1 MSDLNQRVANLSPEK
16 RRILEMR
23 LMGESARG
31 DKAQVIPRKNASE
44 TSLLSFAQQR
54 LWILDQLESNSAV
67 YNITRAVKIEG
78 ALEVAVLQKAL
89 NAIVTRHA
97 TLRTV
102 FAFEGGQPVQVIKES
117 CPIDVSVIDLSDR
130 PLSGREIKIHHLLT
144 EEARRPFDLSK
155 DAMLRVTVLR
165 LDDEE
170 HILLLVMHH
179 IASDGWSIDI
189 LHRELA
195 TLYKAC
201 LTGEAVS
208 LPPLPIQY
216 DDYAHWQRQWL
227 QGEVLES
234 QLTYWKE
241 ALGGD
246 LPVLELPTD
255 HPRPAVQT
263 FRGKRRPLVLPKI
276 LTDELKRLSRQEG
289 VTLFMTLLAA
299 FQILLHRYTDQDDII
314 VGCPIANRNRLEIEG
329 LIGFFVNT
337 LVLHTDIAGNPS
349 FKEILKQVREE
360 TQGAYDHQ
368 DLPFEKLVEE
378 LRPERDLSRNPLFQV
393 MFVFQNVPR
402 TPLEL
407 PGVKLTPLEVDPGTA
422 MFELSLYMWEDTD
435 GLCGFIEFNT
445 DLFDTATIDRLAG
458 HFQILL
464 EGIVRNPEL
473 SVSDLPILTE
483 AERHQLLVEWNTTR
497 GDYPEESCIHE
508 LFDAQARRSS
518 DKVAVIFNG
527 NRLTYRELNLR
538 ANQLA
543 HYLQKLGVGPE
554 TVVGICVE
562 RSLEMVTGLLGIL
575 KAGGAYLPID
585 PTYPKERLA
594 FMLRDSQVP
603 VLLTQSRLL
612 AELPEIQARVI
623 CLDQDWE
630 VIAQE
635 SDETPNSGVRAD
647 NPAYLIYTSGST
659 GTPKGVLGLHRG
671 AVNRFH
677 WMWQTYPFKAHEICC
692 QKTSLS
698 FVDCVWEIFGPLLQG
713 IPTVIIPDEAV
724 KDPQLLVRN
733 LASESVTRI
742 VLVPSLLRV
751 ILDAFD
757 DLQNRLGHLNTWI
770 TSGEMIS
777 EELARRFK
785 ESMPEA
791 TLLNL
796 YGSSEVSADCTWY
809 DTRGAELRPNIPI
822 GRPIANTQI
831 YLLDSNLQ
839 PVPVGVPAELH
850 VGGAGL
856 AIGYYNR
863 LELTKE
869 MFIPNPFVSGERL
882 YKTGD
887 LARYL
892 PDGTIEFLGRIDH
905 QVKIRGFRI
914 EPGEIESAL
923 ADHPGVRQS
932 VVALRQDDR
941 GENCLVAYIVPK
953 NQGSP
958 SISKLVTYLRQKLPE
973 YMVPSAFVTLNSLP
987 LTTSGKVDRRAL
999 PAPEQKRPDL
1009 DQAYAAPRSELEQ
1022 YLSKL
1027 WCDILHLDRV
1037 GIHDKFFELGGNSIQ
1052 AARCVHKLQKE
1063 LGTRIPIIS
1072 VFEAPTVNEYTEFL
1086 KTSYRKVVSE
1096 KFPKEV
1102 SRVAGPIFNDDFRGA
1117 GQGRPGAISEPQSH
1131 SLEEDRYPPGSE
1143 SGANRRSLRWA
1154 HTDRQRQLRQVRRG
1168 LKKKTGETE

>member
-1 MSDLNQRVANLSPEK
+1 MSNLDQRVANLSPEK
-16 RRILEMR
+16 RRILEMH
-23 LMGESARG
+23 LMDERASG
-31 DKAQVIPRKNASE
+31 DKAQVIARRDASG

-67 YNITRAVKIEG
+67 YHITRAVKIEG
-78 ALEVAVLQKAL
+78 SLDVAVLQKAL

-97 TLRTV
+97 TLRTT
-102 FAFEGGQPVQVIKES
+102 FAFEEGQPVQVIKERW
-117 CPIDVSVIDLSDR
+117 PIDVAIVDLSDR
-130 PLSGREIKIHHLLT
+130 PVSGREIEIQHFLI
-144 EEARRPFDLSK
+144 EEVRRPFDLSK
-155 DAMLRVTVLR
+155 DAMLRTTLLR
-165 LDDEE
+165 LSQKE

-179 IASDGWSIDI
+179 IATDGWSIDI

-195 TLYKAC
+195 ALYKAF
-201 LTGEAVS
+201 LTGEDVS

-216 DDYAHWQRQWL
+216 SDYAHWQRQWL
-227 QGEVLES
+227 QGEVLKS
-234 QLTYWKE
+234 QLSYWKE
-241 ALGGD
+241 TLGGD

-255 HPRPAVQT
+255 HPRPALQT

-276 LTDELKRLSRQEG
+276 LADELKRLSRQEG

-299 FQILLHRYTDQDDII
+299 FQILLHRYTGQDDII

-337 LVLHTDIAGNPS
+337 LVLRTNIAGNPT
-349 FKEILKQVREE
+349 FREFLKQVREVS
-360 TQGAYDHQ
+360 QGAYDHQ

-407 PGVKLTPLEVDPGTA
+407 PGAKLTPVELDPGTA
-422 MFELSLYMWEDTD
+422 MFELSLYMWEDAD
-435 GLCGFIEFNT
+435 GLCGFLEYNT

-464 EGIVRNPEL
+464 EGVVRDPEHA
-473 SVSDLPILTE
+473 VSDLPILTE
-483 AERHQLLVEWNTTR
+483 AERHQLLVEWNTTAM
-497 GDYPEESCIHE
+497 DYPEGSCIHE
-508 LFDAQARRSS
+508 LFDAQTRQTP
-518 DKVAVIFNG
+518 DKVAVIFKG
-527 NRLTYRELNLR
+527 DRLTYRELNLR

-562 RSLEMVTGLLGIL
+562 RSLEMVTGLLGVL

-612 AELPEIQARVI
+612 DELPESEARVI

-630 VIAQE
+630 VIALE
-635 SDETPNSGVRAD
+635 REENPSISLRAD

-659 GTPKGVLGLHRG
+659 GTPKGVLGLHQG
-671 AVNRFH
+671 AINRFH
-677 WMWQTYPFKAHEICC
+677 WMWQTYPFKAHEVCC

-724 KDPQLLVRN
+724 KDPQLLVQH
-733 LASESVTRI
+733 LASESITRI

-777 EELARRFK
+777 VELAQRFK
-785 ESMPEA
+785 ESLPGA

-809 DTRGAELRPNIPI
+809 DTRGADLRHSIPI

-856 AIGYYNR
+856 AKGYFNR
-863 LELTKE
+863 LEMTKE
-869 MFIPNPFVSGERL
+869 KFIPNPFVSGERL

-892 PDGTIEFLGRIDH
+892 SDGTIEFLGRIDH

-914 EPGEIESAL
+914 EPGEIESVL
-923 ADHPGVRQS
+923 TDHPAVRQS
-932 VVALRQDDR
+932 VVALRKDDR
-941 GENCLVAYIVPK
+941 GENCLVGYIVSK
-953 NQGSP
+953 SQDSL
-958 SISKLVTYLRQKLPE
+958 SISKLVSYLRQKLPE
-973 YMVPSAFVTLNSLP
+973 YMVPSAFVTLNALP
-987 LTTSGKVDRRAL
+987 LTPSGKVDRLAL

-1009 DQAYAAPRSELEQ
+1009 DQAYTAPRSELEQ
-1022 YLSKL
+1022 FLSKI
-1027 WCDILHLDRV
+1027 WCDILNLDRV

-1063 LGTRIPIIS
+1063 MGTRIPIIS

-1086 KTSYRKVVSE
+1086 KKTYREAVSK
-1096 KFPKEV
+1096 KFPHEV
-1102 SRVAGPIFNDDFRGA
+1102 SPVTGPIFGDDFRGV
-1117 GQGRPGAISEPQSH
+1117 GQGQPGAGSEPQTH
-1131 SLEEDRYPPGSE
+1131 FAEKGFYPPGSG
-1143 SGANRRSLRWA
+1143 SGSNRVSLRWA
-1154 HTDRQRQLRQVRRG
+1154 HTDRQRQLRQVRRRP
-1168 LKKKTGETE
+1168 KKKTGETE

>member
-31 DKAQVIPRKNASE
+31 DKAQVIPRRNASE
-44 TSLLSFAQQR
+44 ASLLSFAQQR

-102 FAFEGGQPVQVIKES
+102 FAFEGGHPVQVIKES

-208 LPPLPIQY
+208 LPSLPIQY
-216 DDYAHWQRQWL
+216 ADYAHWQRQWL

-234 QLTYWKE
+234 QLSYWKE

-368 DLPFEKLVEE
+368 DLPFEKVVEE

-407 PGVKLTPLEVDPGTA
+407 PGVKLTQLEVDPGTA

-464 EGIVRNPEL
+464 EGIVRDPEL

-497 GDYPEESCIHE
+497 VDYPEESCIHE
-508 LFDAQARRSS
+508 LFDAQARRSP
-518 DKVAVIFNG
+518 DKAAVIFKG
-527 NRLTYRELNLR
+527 DRLTCRELNLR

-543 HYLQKLGVGPE
+543 HYLKKLGVGPDKA
-554 TVVGICVE
+554 VGICVE
-562 RSLEMVTGLLGIL
+562 RSLEMVTGMLGIL

-594 FMLRDSQVP
+594 FMLRDSQIP
-603 VLLTQSRLL
+603 VLLTQSRLVG
-612 AELPEIQARVI
+612 ELPEIQARVI

-742 VLVPSLLRV
+742 VLVPSLLRI

-757 DLQNRLGHLNTWI
+757 DLQSRLGHLNTWI

-777 EELARRFK
+777 EELAKRFK

-809 DTRGAELRPNIPI
+809 DTRGAELRHNIPI

-914 EPGEIESAL
+914 EPGEIESVL
-923 ADHPGVRQS
+923 TDHAAVGQS

-953 NQGSP
+953 NQDSP
-958 SISKLVTYLRQKLPE
+958 SISELVNYLRQKLPE

-1102 SRVAGPIFNDDFRGA
+1102 GRVARPIFNDDFRGA

-1131 SLEEDRYPPGSE
+1131 SLEEDRYPPGSG

>member
-23 LMGESARG
+23 LMGESASG
-31 DKAQVIPRKNASE
+31 EKAQFIPRREASE

-54 LWILDQLESNSAV
+54 LWILDQLESNNAV
-67 YNITRAVKIEG
+67 YNIIRAFKIDG
-78 ALEVAVLQKAL
+78 ALEVAVLQKAIS
-89 NAIVTRHA
+89 AIVKRHA
-97 TLRTV
+97 ALRTI
-102 FAFEGGQPVQVIKES
+102 FAFKKGQPVQVVREKQAV
-117 CPIDVSVIDLSDR
+117 DVVVIDFSDR
-130 PLSGREIKIHHLLT
+130 PVSERDTQRVLA
-144 EEARRPFDLSK
+144 EEARRPFDLTE
-155 DAMLRVTVLR
+155 DPMLRVTLLR
-165 LDDEE
+165 IDEDE

-195 TLYKAC
+195 ILYKAF
-201 LTGEAVS
+201 LTGENVS
-208 LPPLPIQY
+208 LPLLPIQY
-216 DDYAHWQRQWL
+216 TDFAHWQRQWL

-234 QLTYWKE
+234 QLSYWKE
-241 ALGGD
+241 TLGGD

-255 HPRPAVQT
+255 HPRPVVQT
-263 FRGKRRPLVLPKI
+263 FRGKRRSLVLPKN
-276 LTDELKRLSRQEG
+276 LTDDLKRLSRQEG

-299 FQILLHRYTDQDDII
+299 FQILLHRYTDQEDII
-314 VGCPIANRNRLEIEG
+314 VGCPIANRNRTEIEG

-337 LVLHTDIAGNPS
+337 LVLRTHMADKSS
-349 FKEILKQVREE
+349 FKEILTQVSEV

-402 TPLEL
+402 TPLDL
-407 PGVKLTPLEVDPGTA
+407 PGLKMKPLEVDPGTA
-422 MFELSLYMWEDTD
+422 MFELSLYMWEDAD
-435 GLCGFIEFNT
+435 RLRGFIEFNT

-458 HFQILL
+458 HFKILL
-464 EGIVRNPEL
+464 EGIVRDPEQP
-473 SVSDLPILTE
+473 VSDLPILTE
-483 AERHQLLVEWNTTR
+483 GERHQLLVEWNSTM
-497 GDYPEESCIHE
+497 GDYPERSCIHE
-508 LFDAQARRSS
+508 LFDAQARQTP
-518 DKVAVIFNG
+518 DKVAVIFNRE
-527 NRLTYRELNLR
+527 RLTCRELNLR

-543 HYLQKLGVGPE
+543 HYLQKIGVEPD

-562 RSLEMVTGLLGIL
+562 RSLDMVTGMLGIL

-585 PTYPKERLA
+585 STYPQERLA

-603 VLLTQSRLL
+603 VLLTHSRLL
-612 AELPEIQARVI
+612 TKFPDIQARI
-623 CLDQDWE
+623 ISLDQDWE
-630 VIAQE
+630 LIAQE
-635 SDETPNSGVRAD
+635 SDETPTSGVTPD
-647 NPAYLIYTSGST
+647 HPAYLIYTSGST

-677 WMWQTYPFKAHEICC
+677 WMWHTYPFKSHEVCC

-724 KDPQLLVRN
+724 KDPQLLVQN
-733 LASESVTRI
+733 IASEGVTRI

-757 DLQNRLGHLNTWI
+757 DLQSQIGHLSTWI
-770 TSGEMIS
+770 TSGETIS
-777 EELARRFK
+777 EELVQRFK
-785 ESMPEA
+785 ESMPDA

-809 DTRGAELRPNIPI
+809 DTSGAERHHNIPI

-831 YLLDSNLQ
+831 YLLDSHLQ
-839 PVPVGVPAELH
+839 PVPVGVPGELH

-856 AIGYYNR
+856 AKGYFNHS
-863 LELTKE
+863 ELTNEK
-869 MFIPNPFVSGERL
+869 FIPNPFVSGERL

-892 PDGTIEFLGRIDH
+892 ADGTIEFLGRIDH

-914 EPGEIESAL
+914 EPGEIESVL
-923 ADHPGVRQS
+923 IDHPAVKQS
-932 VVALRQDDR
+932 VVTLKADDQ
-941 GENCLVAYIVPK
+941 GENYLVGYLVPK
-953 NQGSP
+953 SQEPP
-958 SISKLVTYLRQKLPE
+958 SISNLVTYLKLKLPE
-973 YMVPSAFVTLNSLP
+973 YMVPSAFVMLDTLP
-987 LTTSGKVDRRAL
+987 LTPSGKVDRRSL

-1009 DQAYAAPRSELEQ
+1009 DQAYSAPRSELEQ
-1022 YLSKL
+1022 FLSKL
-1027 WCDILHLDRV
+1027 WCDILRLDRV

-1063 LGTRIPIIS
+1063 LETRIPIIS
-1072 VFEAPTVNEYTEFL
+1072 VFEAPTVNEYTAFL
-1086 KTSYRKVVSE
+1086 RKNYRQVVSE
-1096 KFPKEV
+1096 KFPDEV
-1102 SRVAGPIFNDDFRGA
+1102 LRLVGPAISDDFRDTDQRQPGA
-1117 GQGRPGAISEPQSH
+1117 GSELQSRFSEEAHHRPG
-1131 SLEEDRYPPGSE
+1131 
-1143 SGANRRSLRWA
+1143 SGAGSRRHSRRWA
-1154 HTDRQRQLRQVRRG
+1154 HTDRQRQLRQVRRR
-1168 LKKKTGETE
+1168 LKKNTGEIE

>member
-1 MSDLNQRVANLSPEK
+1 MSDLSQRVANLSPEK

-23 LMGESARG
+23 LMGERAFG
-31 DKAQVIPRKNASE
+31 DRAQIIPRRDPSE

-54 LWILDQLESNSAV
+54 LWILDQLESDSAV
-67 YNITRAVKIEG
+67 YNITRAFEIEG
-78 ALEVAVLQKAL
+78 ALELAVLQKAL
-89 NAIVTRHA
+89 DAIVTRHA

-102 FAFEGGQPVQVIKES
+102 FAFEGGQPVQVIRES
-117 CPIDVSVIDLSDR
+117 QSIDVSVVDLSDE
-130 PLSGREIKIHHLLT
+130 PESGREKEIHRLLT
-144 EEARRPFDLSK
+144 EEARRPFDLSE
-155 DAMLRVTVLR
+155 DTMLRATLLR
-165 LDDEE
+165 LGDEK

-195 TLYKAC
+195 TLYKAFS
-201 LTGEAVS
+201 TGEAVS

-216 DDYAHWQRQWL
+216 TDFAHWQRQWL

-234 QLTYWKE
+234 QLSYWKE
-241 ALGGD
+241 ALSGE

-314 VGCPIANRNRLEIEG
+314 VGCPIANRNRTEIEG

-337 LVLHTDIAGNPS
+337 LVLRSDMANTPT
-349 FKEILKQVREE
+349 FKELLTQVSEV

-407 PGVKLTPLEVDPGTA
+407 PGLKMKPLEVDPGTA
-422 MFELSLYMWEDTD
+422 MFELSLYMWEDAE
-435 GLCGFIEFNT
+435 GLRGFVEFNT
-445 DLFDTATIDRLAG
+445 DLFDSATIDRLVC
-458 HFQILL
+458 HFKILL
-464 EGIVRNPEL
+464 EGIVRDPGR
-473 SVSDLPILTE
+473 SISDLPILTQD
-483 AERHQLLVEWNTTR
+483 ERHQLLVEWNTTR
-497 GDYPEESCIHE
+497 GDYPERSCIHD
-508 LFDAQARRSS
+508 LFDTQARLTP
-518 DKVAVIFNG
+518 DKVAAIFKG
-527 NRLTYRELNLR
+527 DRLTCRELNLR

-562 RSLEMVTGLLGIL
+562 RSLEMVAGMLGIL

-585 PTYPKERLA
+585 STYPQERLA

-603 VLLTQSRLL
+603 VLLTHSRLL
-612 AELPEIQARVI
+612 SKLPEIQARI
-623 CLDQDWE
+623 ISLDQDWE

-635 SDETPNSGVRAD
+635 SNETPTSGATPD
-647 NPAYLIYTSGST
+647 HPAYLIYTSGST

-677 WMWQTYPFKAHEICC
+677 WMWHTYPFKAHEVCC

-724 KDPQLLVRN
+724 KDPQLLVQN
-733 LASESVTRI
+733 LASEGVTRI

-757 DLQNRLGHLNTWI
+757 DLQNRIGHLSTWI
-770 TSGEMIS
+770 TSGETIS
-777 EELARRFK
+777 EELVQRFK
-785 ESMPEA
+785 ESMPDA

-809 DTRGAELRPNIPI
+809 DTGGAELRHSIPI
-822 GRPIANTQI
+822 GRPIANTQV
-831 YLLDSNLQ
+831 YLLDSSSQ
-839 PVPVGVPAELH
+839 PVPVGVPGELH

-856 AIGYYNR
+856 ARGYFNR
-863 LELTKE
+863 SELTKE
-869 MFIPNPFVSGERL
+869 KFISNPFVSGERL

-914 EPGEIESAL
+914 EPGEIESVL
-923 ADHPGVRQS
+923 IDHPAVKQS
-932 VVALRQDDR
+932 VVALREDDQ
-941 GENCLVAYIVPK
+941 GENYLVGYIVPK
-953 NQGSP
+953 SQDKP
-958 SISKLVTYLRQKLPE
+958 SISNLVTYLRQKLPE
-973 YMVPSAFVTLNSLP
+973 YMVPSAFVTLDALP
-987 LTTSGKVDRRAL
+987 LTPSGKVDRRSL

-1022 YLSKL
+1022 FLAQL
-1027 WCDILHLDRV
+1027 WCNILHLDRV

-1072 VFEAPTVNEYTEFL
+1072 VFEAPTVGEYTEYL
-1086 KTSYRKVVSE
+1086 KKSYRQVVGE
-1096 KFPKEV
+1096 KFPNEV
-1102 SRVAGPIFNDDFRGA
+1102 IRLAGPFIHDGFRDA
-1117 GQGRPGAISEPQSH
+1117 GQGQPGAGGELQAPLSEEAYNRAGS
-1131 SLEEDRYPPGSE
+1131 GSE
-1143 SGANRRSLRWA
+1143 SNRRSRRWA
-1154 HTDRQRQLRQVRRG
+1154 HTDRQRQLRQVRRR
-1168 LKKKTGETE
+1168 LKKNTGEIE

>member
-1 MSDLNQRVANLSPEK
+1 M
-16 RRILEMR
+16 
-23 LMGESARG
+23 
-31 DKAQVIPRKNASE
+31 
-44 TSLLSFAQQR
+44 
-54 LWILDQLESNSAV
+54 
-67 YNITRAVKIEG
+67 
-78 ALEVAVLQKAL
+78 
-89 NAIVTRHA
+89 
-97 TLRTV
+97 
-102 FAFEGGQPVQVIKES
+102 
-117 CPIDVSVIDLSDR
+117 
-130 PLSGREIKIHHLLT
+130 
-144 EEARRPFDLSK
+144 
-155 DAMLRVTVLR
+155 
-165 LDDEE
+165 
-170 HILLLVMHH
+170 
-179 IASDGWSIDI
+179 
-189 LHRELA
+189 
-195 TLYKAC
+195 
-201 LTGEAVS
+201 
-208 LPPLPIQY
+208 
-216 DDYAHWQRQWL
+216 
-227 QGEVLES
+227 
-234 QLTYWKE
+234 
-241 ALGGD
+241 
-246 LPVLELPTD
+246 
-255 HPRPAVQT
+255 
-263 FRGKRRPLVLPKI
+263 
-276 LTDELKRLSRQEG
+276 
-289 VTLFMTLLAA
+289 
-299 FQILLHRYTDQDDII
+299 
-314 VGCPIANRNRLEIEG
+314 
-329 LIGFFVNT
+329 
-337 LVLHTDIAGNPS
+337 
-349 FKEILKQVREE
+349 
-360 TQGAYDHQ
+360 
-368 DLPFEKLVEE
+368 
-378 LRPERDLSRNPLFQV
+378 
-393 MFVFQNVPR
+393 
-402 TPLEL
+402 
-407 PGVKLTPLEVDPGTA
+407 
-422 MFELSLYMWEDTD
+422 
-435 GLCGFIEFNT
+435 
-445 DLFDTATIDRLAG
+445 
-458 HFQILL
+458 
-464 EGIVRNPEL
+464 
-473 SVSDLPILTE
+473 
-483 AERHQLLVEWNTTR
+483 
-497 GDYPEESCIHE
+497 
-508 LFDAQARRSS
+508 
-518 DKVAVIFNG
+518 
-527 NRLTYRELNLR
+527 
-538 ANQLA
+538 
-543 HYLQKLGVGPE
+543 
-554 TVVGICVE
+554 
-562 RSLEMVTGLLGIL
+562 
-575 KAGGAYLPID
+575 
-585 PTYPKERLA
+585 
-594 FMLRDSQVP
+594 
-603 VLLTQSRLL
+603 
-612 AELPEIQARVI
+612 
-623 CLDQDWE
+623 
-630 VIAQE
+630 
-635 SDETPNSGVRAD
+635 
-647 NPAYLIYTSGST
+647 
-659 GTPKGVLGLHRG
+659 
-671 AVNRFH
+671 
-677 WMWQTYPFKAHEICC
+677 
-692 QKTSLS
+692 
-698 FVDCVWEIFGPLLQG
+698 
-713 IPTVIIPDEAV
+713 
-724 KDPQLLVRN
+724 
-733 LASESVTRI
+733 
-742 VLVPSLLRV
+742 LVPSLLRV

-757 DLQNRLGHLNTWI
+757 DLQSRLGHLNTWI

-777 EELARRFK
+777 EELAQRFK